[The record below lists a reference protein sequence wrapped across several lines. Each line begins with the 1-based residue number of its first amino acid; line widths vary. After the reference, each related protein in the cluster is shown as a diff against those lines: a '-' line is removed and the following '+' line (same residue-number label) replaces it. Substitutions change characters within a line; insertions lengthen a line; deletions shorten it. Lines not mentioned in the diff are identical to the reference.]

1 MARKTALSRLVA
13 GVAVALA
20 MFMTVK
26 LQAVSVTI
34 EASVVCD
41 PATGAYRISF
51 TAQQALTYAHANP
64 TVNILFDGS
73 IVDVGAFTA
82 PTYNYSGT
90 ENAPAGKGAGDTVT
104 VSVDVVGT
112 YDNGVTPPPG
122 SVTASTTVTLPA
134 DCDPPV
140 LFGGC
145 TPGYWKQTQHFDS
158 WPDGYDPDMLF
169 VDAGFD
175 DAFPGMTL
183 LEVLEQ
189 GGGGL
194 NALGRHTVAA
204 LLNAASGVSAVDV
217 TDLLNAFND
226 NWDTANVELLKNI
239 LAALNELGCP
249 LN

>member
-1 MARKTALSRLVA
+1 MARKLALPRLVT
-13 GVAVALA
+13 GVLVALA

-26 LQAVSVTI
+26 LQASSVTI

-41 PATGAYRISF
+41 PETGAYRISF
-51 TAQQALTYAHANP
+51 TAQQALSYQHANP
-64 TVNILFDGS
+64 TVNILFDGV
-73 IVDVGAFTA
+73 IVDVGAFTV
-82 PTYNYSGT
+82 PTVSYSGT

-104 VSVDVVGT
+104 VSVDVVGQ

-122 SVTASTTVTLPA
+122 SITDSTTVTLPE

-158 WPDGYDPDMLF
+158 WPAGYDPDMLF

-204 LLNAASGVSAVDV
+204 LLNAASGVSGIDV
-217 TDLLNAFND
+217 TALQNAFNE
-226 NWDTANVELLKNI
+226 NWDTEFAEDLKDI
-239 LAALNELGCP
+239 LDFLNNLGCP